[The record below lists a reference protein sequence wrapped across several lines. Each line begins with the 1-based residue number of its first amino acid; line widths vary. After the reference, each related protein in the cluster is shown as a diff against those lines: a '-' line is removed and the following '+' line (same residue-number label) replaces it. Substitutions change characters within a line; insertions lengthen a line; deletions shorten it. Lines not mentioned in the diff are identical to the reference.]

1 MKSRNSP
8 NSTGTGSGARANT
21 VAGVKLSAQGMGAI
35 DSMSNSR
42 QCSFQPPPV
51 RENESQRPMPLR
63 YIDRMFV
70 HLLNQAGHEVSS
82 DFVRI
87 LGERGLTVRQ
97 WRVLGA
103 LWDVESLTL
112 TELTELTL
120 CGNSTITRLIER
132 LTEQGMVTRR
142 QDRIDRRKTLVSL
155 TSAAKGEVAHLVK
168 LSETLELAAIKTIG
182 PDIVETMMAE
192 LRRMVIKLKE
202 ARCAERK

>member
-8 NSTGTGSGARANT
+8 KSLPTGTDARANT
-21 VAGVKLSAQGMGAI
+21 VGDFKPSVQGVGSI
-35 DSMSNSR
+35 DSKSNSEQR
-42 QCSFQPPPV
+42 SFQPQPL
-51 RENESQRPMPLR
+51 RKNESQRPMPLR

-155 TSAAKGEVAHLVK
+155 TSAARGEVSHLVK
-168 LSETLELAAIKTIG
+168 LSEELELAAIETIG
-182 PDIVETMMAE
+182 PDIVETMMTE
-192 LRRMVIKLKE
+192 LRRMVIKLRE
-202 ARCAERK
+202 ARYAERK